1 MREIYLRITSQDYSM
16 DTFTDFWHSFKR
28 QPMGVV
34 GLGMLTVA
42 ILVALLAPLLAPYD
56 PEAAVKVTLDNIYA
70 PPNAAHWLGTDD
82 AGKDVLTN
90 LIYGSRVSLMVGFFA
105 AFISLII
112 GGLVGLIAGFYGGQV
127 ENLLMRLTDILLVI
141 PDLPLM
147 IILIAL
153 LGRSL
158 SIIIVVLG
166 VLGWTS
172 TARVVRAQ
180 TLSVKERKFVQRA
193 RAIGAGNMDIIRR
206 HIIPMV
212 FPLMVVNAVI
222 TISIAIYNESVLGFL
237 GLGDP
242 TRLSW
247 GQMLQFAFTRG
258 GMSAGAWW
266 SIVPPGLAIVWVVL
280 ALTLLGNGL
289 ERVFNPRLELH
300 HLSVGPKM
308 VARPKPISS
317 SEAAPASGG
326 K

>member
-1 MREIYLRITSQDYSM
+1 M
-16 DTFTDFWHSFKR
+16 DTLTNFWRSFKR
-28 QPMGVV
+28 QPMGLV
-34 GLGMLTVA
+34 GLVMLIMVILMA
-42 ILVALLAPLLAPYD
+42 ILAPLLAPYD
-56 PEAAVKVTLDNIYA
+56 PEAAVKVTLDDIYA
-70 PPNAAHWLGTDD
+70 PPSAQHPLGTDD

-90 LIYGSRVSLMVGFFA
+90 LIYGSRVSLTVGFFA
-105 AFISLII
+105 AFISLFI
-112 GGLVGLIAGFYGGQV
+112 GGLVGIIAGFYGRQV
-127 ENLLMRLTDILLVI
+127 ENILMRLTDILLVI

-147 IILIAL
+147 IILIAI

-158 SIIIVVLG
+158 SIIIIVLG
-166 VLGWTS
+166 ILGWTS
-172 TARVVRAQ
+172 TARIVRAQ

-193 RAIGAGNMDIIRR
+193 RAIGAGNMYIVRR
-206 HIIPMV
+206 HIFPMV

-222 TISIAIYNESVLGFL
+222 TISVAIYNESVLAFL

-266 SIVPPGLAIVWVVL
+266 AIVPPGLAIVWVVL
-280 ALTLLGNGL
+280 ALTLLGSGL

-308 VARPKPISS
+308 VARLAKTDAR
-317 SEAAPASGG
+317 ETAPVPAG